1 MINNNNMDNEQKN
14 VAVYFNRYKDK
25 ITFEHIDDTVI
36 MTGGN
41 WFRYGLSNDYS
52 KAYYQYVMDG
62 GHEKIEVFEKLVHE
76 YDNEKKA
83 YTELAQ
89 KYQKLVFSTNDISMV
104 DPSGGPYISLGDNL
118 KMFWPKGKYQ
128 DLIVE
133 SIKMAAPTKD
143 TDEDD
148 KKSVVIF
155 KIK

>member
-1 MINNNNMDNEQKN
+1 MADQEKNN
-14 VAVYFNRYKDK
+14 VAVYSNRYNDE
-25 ITFEHIDDTVI
+25 ITFTHVGDEVA
-36 MTGGN
+36 MEGGS
-41 WFRYGLSNDYS
+41 WFRWGLSNDYS

-76 YDNEKKA
+76 YDQELLE
-83 YTELAQ
+83 YTELAK
-89 KYQKLVFSTNDISMV
+89 KYQPLVFSTNDISMV
-104 DPSGGPYISLGDNL
+104 DPSGGPYISVGDNL
-118 KMFWPKGKYQ
+118 NGFWPKGEYQ

-133 SIKMAAPTKD
+133 SIKMAAPVKD